1 MNIKD
6 TLEASCYK
14 LVYPQI
20 DKFNVQLFNFID
32 TCVNS
37 LGSLT
42 LTTFNLYCVNSH
54 CNLPCCD
61 ADKPKVAP
69 FAADVKHLS

>member
-6 TLEASCYK
+6 VLEASCYK

-32 TCVNS
+32 VNS

-42 LTTFNLYCVNSH
+42 LTFNFTILLRAIATSIVVMPTSQM
-54 CNLPCCD
+54 
-61 ADKPKVAP
+61 
-69 FAADVKHLS
+69 

>member
-32 TCVNS
+32 VNS
-37 LGSLT
+37 LESLT
-42 LTTFNLYCVNSH
+42 LTFSLTYRNLQ
-54 CNLPCCD
+54 CCD
-61 ADKPKVAP
+61 ADKPKVAH

>member
-32 TCVNS
+32 VNS

-42 LTTFNLYCVNSH
+42 FNLTILLIAIETSNVVMLTSQKRGSFCG
-54 CNLPCCD
+54 
-61 ADKPKVAP
+61 
-69 FAADVKHLS
+69 

>member
-32 TCVNS
+32 VNS
-37 LGSLT
+37 LGSLS
-42 LTTFNLYCVNSH
+42 LTFNLTIV
-54 CNLPCCD
+54 LI
-61 ADKPKVAP
+61 AIAP
-69 FAADVKHLS
+69 PML